1 MKAAALAVS
10 ALAAGL
16 GAFAAAEAKAS
27 RGKTAEEPEY
37 LLILG
42 NTVHGEEPSEILKTR
57 IKAAAEYL
65 NAHPSVTAIP
75 CGGIVQKDQT
85 KAEAEVIAER
95 LIEAGISPER
105 IIKED
110 QSQTTR
116 ANFRNAKKIIEE
128 QTGGKEAKI
137 GILSSECHLLRAS
150 LIAKSIGVPI
160 MAAIPAPSPK
170 DKIVGAYIREF
181 FVFSSAFVG
190 K

>member
-1 MKAAALAVS
+1 MKAPTIALTAFASAV
-10 ALAAGL
+10 
-16 GAFAAAEAKAS
+16 GAFAFAEAKAS
-27 RGKTAEEPEY
+27 KGNQKEEPEY

-65 NAHPSVTAIP
+65 LAHPSVKAIP

-85 KAEAEVIAER
+85 KAEAAVIAER
-95 LIEAGISPER
+95 LVAAGVEPER

-110 QSQTTR
+110 QSKTTR
-116 ANFRNAKKIIEE
+116 ANFRNAKKIIED

-170 DKIVGAYIREF
+170 DEIVKAYIREF